1 MCIQKRVKG
10 RRASPLVGFMVLS
23 SYKLGI
29 IRGNKK
35 SMFIHFVLQ
44 GNEKAGGNK
53 KDVSK
58 NDFVY
63 V

>member
-1 MCIQKRVKG
+1 MAQRVTG
-10 RRASPLVGFMVLS
+10 PRASPLVGFVVLS